1 MKLTDI
7 GELTLLKE
15 IRTQFNCRAK
25 DIIAGIG
32 DDAAVVVPPRQS
44 LLLTTDMMA
53 EGIHFNL
60 GFVTPYQ
67 VAFKLVSSNVSDI
80 YAMGGTP
87 RFILLNM
94 AMGKDTDEEFLTSFF
109 RGLKK
114 AMALYRIKLIGGDL
128 SSSMSGLVLSATL
141 TGHAG
146 KAVMRSGARPGD
158 RIYVTGSLGDS
169 ACGLELLKRIN
180 RPVYLEDE
188 DKTNKPLKWRV
199 MKPLI
204 ERHLLPVAR
213 APKKIRGL
221 ATAMMDISDGLFI
234 DLLRIC
240 DESRVGARV
249 YLNRIPLS
257 PGMKKASAS
266 LGIDPYRLAASGG
279 EDYELLFTA
288 PEDRKVAAV
297 CIGEITEAKRVV
309 VDAGKNERPLL
320 PEGYQHWH

>member
-1 MKLTDI
+1 MKLAEI

-15 IRTQFNCRAK
+15 IKTRFSCRAK

-32 DDAAVVVPPRQS
+32 DDAAVIVPPEQS

-67 VAFKLVSSNVSDI
+67 VAFKLVTSNVSDI

-94 AMGKDTDEEFLTSFF
+94 AMEKDTGEEFIASFF
-109 RGLKK
+109 KGLKK
-114 AMALYRIKLIGGDL
+114 AMDLYSLKLIGGDL
-128 SSSMSGLVLSATL
+128 SSSKSGHVVSATL
-141 TGHAG
+141 TGYVN

-169 ACGLELLKRIN
+169 ACGLELLKAIN
-180 RPVYLEDE
+180 RQVCLEE
-188 DKTNKPLKWRV
+188 EEKTNRPLNWQV
-199 MKPLI
+199 MKPLLW
-204 ERHLLPVAR
+204 RHLLPEAR
-213 APKKIRGL
+213 DPKKIRGL
-221 ATAMMDISDGLFI
+221 ATSMIDISDGLFI
-234 DLLRIC
+234 DLLRLC
-240 DESRVGARV
+240 DESRTGARV
-249 YLNRIPLS
+249 YLDRIPLS
-257 PGMKKASAS
+257 PGIKKASAF

-288 PEDRKVAAV
+288 PKNTKPKAI
-297 CIGEITEAKRVV
+297 CIGEITETKRAL
-309 VDAGKNERPLL
+309 VDADNNERPLL
-320 PEGYQHWH
+320 PEGYQHWQ

>member
-1 MKLTDI
+1 MKLTEI

-15 IRTQFNCRAK
+15 IRTRFKCRAK

-32 DDAAVVVPPRQS
+32 DDAAVIVPPEQN

-67 VAFKLVSSNVSDI
+67 VAFKLVTSNVSDI

-94 AMGKDTDEEFLTSFF
+94 AMGKDTDEEFVTSFF
-109 RGLKK
+109 KGLKK
-114 AMALYRIKLIGGDL
+114 AMDLYRIKLIGGDL
-128 SSSMSGLVLSATL
+128 SSSRSGHVVSATL
-141 TGHAG
+141 TGYVD

-158 RIYVTGSLGDS
+158 RVYVTGCLGDS
-169 ACGLELLKRIN
+169 ACGLELLKVINRQLHLEDDDKIN
-180 RPVYLEDE
+180 RP
-188 DKTNKPLKWRV
+188 LKWPV

-213 APKKIRGL
+213 EPKKIRGL
-221 ATAMMDISDGLFI
+221 ATAMIDISDGLFI

-249 YLNRIPLS
+249 YLKQIPLS
-257 PGMKKASAS
+257 SMMKKASAS
-266 LGIDPYRLAASGG
+266 LGMDPYRLAASGG

-288 PEDRKVAAV
+288 PKNRKVDAV
-297 CIGEITEAKRVV
+297 CIGEITESARVL
-309 VDAGKNERPLL
+309 VDVDNKERPLL